1 MLAWG
6 LAAAAV
12 VFFAARAL
20 GQRDVGSSPGS
31 AVRVEAPTSQ
41 STGGGGSAGGGARAT
56 AGLYVH
62 VTGAVRR
69 PGLYRVPS
77 GSRVAAAVHRAGGP
91 SRRADLVTVNLAAK
105 VQDGQQVI
113 VPVRGAATAAGAAA
127 PSPVAGGGAATA
139 AGAPGAPKI
148 SLATATA
155 EQLDGLDGIGPTLA
169 KRIVDYRTEHSGF
182 RSVAELQQVDG
193 IGAKRFEAL
202 RDAVQP

>member
-12 VFFAARAL
+12 VFFGARAL
-20 GQRDVGSSPGS
+20 GHRDAQPAAGG
-31 AVRVEAPTSQ
+31 AVRVEAPASR
-41 STGGGGSAGGGARAT
+41 SAGGGR
-56 AGLYVH
+56 GGGGVYVH

-69 PGLYRVPS
+69 PGLYRVAS
-77 GSRVAAAVHRAGGP
+77 GARVAAAVHRAGGP

-113 VPVRGAATAAGAAA
+113 VPVRGAAAGPAGAA
-127 PSPVAGGGAATA
+127 SPGSAGTAGAGATA
-139 AGAPGAPKI
+139 ATGASKI
-148 SLATATA
+148 SLATATG

-169 KRIVDYRTEHSGF
+169 KRIIEYRTEHGGF